1 MRTRPSTL
9 SVSEFKAKCLRILED
24 LGPAGIIILKRGR
37 PLARVTRVPSG
48 SNERLIG
55 SMRGKIAVK
64 GDLLSTGVRWDA
76 QS

>member
-1 MRTRPSTL
+1 MRTRPRTL

-48 SNERLIG
+48 GNERLIG

-64 GDLLSTGVRWDA
+64 GDLLSTGGV
-76 QS
+76 